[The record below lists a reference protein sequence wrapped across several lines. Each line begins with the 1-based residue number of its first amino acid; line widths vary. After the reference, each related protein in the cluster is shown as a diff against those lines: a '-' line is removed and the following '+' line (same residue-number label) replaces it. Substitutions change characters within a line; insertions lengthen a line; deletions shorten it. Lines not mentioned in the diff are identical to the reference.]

1 MDGWIDGWVGGWMDG
16 RIDGWVGGWV
26 DGWLDGWTDRR
37 VGGLGRFWVDGWMDG
52 WDGRDGS
59 SDRWMFTSSQHRMSY
74 QAETNSVVSTRKIL
88 LFTVYDT
95 FYYLVRRGR

>member
-1 MDGWIDGWVGGWMDG
+1 MDGWMDG
-16 RIDGWVGGWV
+16 RIDGWVGWVDFWWMDGWMDGRIDGWV
-26 DGWLDGWTDRR
+26 GW
-37 VGGLGRFWVDGWMDG
+37 VGFGWMDG

-59 SDRWMFTSSQHRMSY
+59 RDRYMFTPSQHRMSY

-95 FYYLVRRGR
+95 FYYLVRRGRLVIGF